1 MKISVLVAALL
12 LSPVLAQ
19 AGVLYEWRALKHETP
34 YGITLRLEFDHD
46 TVRSGA
52 FSFHLVPEQPPMPRP
67 GSGLLSMHAAF
78 PGVYTPMTYFPRTE
92 GFAHGLGDLGMEL
105 SFHRGGYLSGYI
117 YANNSEHPIRLESNS
132 IVFTVQDANSDQG
145 MPQAGPAGPW
155 RFPAPGRPA
164 TSGRYRSRPPRRC
177 LGLDCWRRLESGAA
191 ENIALSMRSAE
202 TDSLDAWR
210 DPHRSRG
217 APAGKVPR
225 TRP

>member
-19 AGVLYEWRALKHETP
+19 AGVLHEWRALKHETP

-67 GSGLLSMHAAF
+67 GSGLLSMHYAF
-78 PGVYTPMTYFPRTE
+78 PGVYTPMTYVPRTE

-105 SFHRGGYLSGYI
+105 SFHRGGYLSGCI

-145 MPQAGPAGPW
+145 MPQAGSGWTTEIPRTGATGHIRQVPEPASL
-155 RFPAPGRPA
+155 AL
-164 TSGRYRSRPPRRC
+164 
-177 LGLDCWRRLESGAA
+177 LGLGLLATAGIRRGGK
-191 ENIALSMRSAE
+191 
-202 TDSLDAWR
+202 
-210 DPHRSRG
+210 HRPVHAKRG
-217 APAGKVPR
+217 D
-225 TRP
+225 